1 MSKLGKLKVR
11 GMDNFNFK
19 TSKGINTS
27 DTQEI
32 GSMWDEGI
40 GGLARAAK

>member
-1 MSKLGKLKVR
+1 
-11 GMDNFNFK
+11 MDNFNFK
-19 TSKGINTS
+19 ASKGINTS
-27 DTQEI
+27 DIQEI

>member
-1 MSKLGKLKVR
+1 MSKLGKPGVR

-32 GSMWDEGI
+32 GSTWEEGV
-40 GGLARAAK
+40 GSLARAAK